1 MGVAGEQVD
10 GTAVATPAT
19 VRSAPVSGRRRP
31 RWTSVAAVLVPAVAG
46 LVVVGVLW
54 ARHYQPLGAGSGWYG
69 AGRVSEGD
77 QFMLRPDREIT
88 NVMGT
93 EYVVTEP
100 KPGDRVGLVVPITN
114 TGRYP
119 IRIVAVQA
127 PFTRYHVTGAQAFRS
142 RDLWTGGAPFV
153 SLRPFTLGPGKTR
166 GIAVAARVTC
176 RSGHRQALSPQ
187 KGSASVTATSVR
199 VTYRFVGF
207 TTATRIPLDYPLTL
221 QNPPQCAS

>member
-1 MGVAGEQVD
+1 VV
-10 GTAVATPAT
+10 
-19 VRSAPVSGRRRP
+19 
-31 RWTSVAAVLVPAVAG
+31 AVLVAAVAG

-54 ARHYQPLGAGSGWYG
+54 ARHYQPLGSGGGWYG

-127 PFTRYHVTGAQAFRS
+127 PFTRDQVTDVQAFRS
-142 RDLWTGGAPFV
+142 KDLWTGGAPFV
-153 SLRPFTLGPGKTR
+153 RLRPFTLGPGKTR
-166 GIAVAARVTC
+166 GIAVAVRVSC
-176 RSGHRQALSPQ
+176 RVGPWQAASPQ
-187 KGSASVTATSVR
+187 EGSASITATSVR
-199 VTYRFVGF
+199 VTYRFLGF
-207 TTATRIPLDYPLTL
+207 TAATRIPLDYALTL
-221 QNPPQCAS
+221 QNPPRCAW